1 MTSEKIMQKEF
12 KKSETIPTY
21 REAPI
26 YDAEYTQNLR
36 DRVFDAKEN
45 VAYIFND
52 GEYGFSFCCV
62 FNLIDFING
71 IINVPTGRYEGIHN
85 LADSR
90 LINGKKR

>member
-12 KKSETIPTY
+12 KKSETIPVIA
-21 REAPI
+21 RVAPI

-52 GEYGFSFCCV
+52 GEYGF
-62 FNLIDFING
+62 FILLC
-71 IINVPTGRYEGIHN
+71 IQSYRLYKWYHQC
-85 LADSR
+85 ADR
-90 LINGKKR
+90 KI